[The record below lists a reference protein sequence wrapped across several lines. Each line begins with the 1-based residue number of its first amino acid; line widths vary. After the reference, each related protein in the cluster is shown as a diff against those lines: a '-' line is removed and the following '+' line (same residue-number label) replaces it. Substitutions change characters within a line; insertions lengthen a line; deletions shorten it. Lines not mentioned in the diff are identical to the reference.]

1 MYIVYNMAQRSEALK
16 LAQQRYRLKNRDS
29 INEKGKGYS
38 KKHYYYKN
46 WEKEIFSLFRE
57 MFG

>member
-1 MYIVYNMAQRSEALK
+1 MAQRSEALK